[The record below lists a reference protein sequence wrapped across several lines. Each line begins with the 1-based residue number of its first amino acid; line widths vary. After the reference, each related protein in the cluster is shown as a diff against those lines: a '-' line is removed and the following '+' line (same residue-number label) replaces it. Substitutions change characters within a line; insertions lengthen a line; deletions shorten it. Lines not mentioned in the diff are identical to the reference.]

1 MKKILKSLMV
11 LAVALT
17 IISPL
22 SVIPAMAIDINDVT
36 QGPPVPGVPAVQSIG
51 SVTGLSVSDP
61 RTIAANI
68 IKIALG
74 FLGVLAVVIILIGG
88 FKWMTAAGNE
98 EQIEE
103 AKKVLMAGIIGLVII
118 LASWG
123 IANFVLS
130 SLISSI

>member
-1 MKKILKSLMV
+1 MNKMLKMLMIV
-11 LAVALT
+11 AMTMSIAVPALAG
-17 IISPL
+17 
-22 SVIPAMAIDINDVT
+22 VIAAPAYAIDINTLTGGYDVS
-36 QGPPVPGVPAVQSIG
+36 A
-51 SVTGLSVSDP
+51 GLNNTDP